1 MRNGTQW
8 TWHVLSTWYTTLKVL
23 GVLRWKTWIIIVPL
37 SISAGMMALLTGSA
51 WYFAFGLAVASAIVC
66 FLSAIIWQLWRC
78 PIDTKVGERHIIQ
91 HDSPY

>member
-66 FLSAIIWQLWRC
+66 FF
-78 PIDTKVGERHIIQ
+78 ERHYMAALALSNRYKGGRAT
-91 HDSPY
+91 HYST